1 MLKENN
7 QLLGLSLMKLLRSL
21 TRKHDIEN
29 PEILELGAGTGYL
42 SRTLMTMY
50 GGNTTMIDSCEESYK
65 AFKRTITN
73 ITDNVHYEM
82 CDIFKYSSKK
92 KYDIVCSFG
101 VIEHFENKDEI
112 LKIHKKFCK
121 EDGIII
127 VIVPMDTILTRLY
140 YNSFPEKNLG
150 YRELLS
156 KKDLTKQI
164 KKSGLEV
171 LNVEVSE
178 NYVYDFIAAV
188 CK

>member
-1 MLKENN
+1 MA
-7 QLLGLSLMKLLRSL
+7 
-21 TRKHDIEN
+21 D
-29 PEILELGAGTGYL
+29 
-42 SRTLMTMY
+42 
-50 GGNTTMIDSCEESYK
+50 C
-65 AFKRTITN
+65 
-73 ITDNVHYEM
+73 
-82 CDIFKYSSKK
+82 C
-92 KYDIVCSFG
+92 
-101 VIEHFENKDEI
+101 
-112 LKIHKKFCK
+112 KKFCK